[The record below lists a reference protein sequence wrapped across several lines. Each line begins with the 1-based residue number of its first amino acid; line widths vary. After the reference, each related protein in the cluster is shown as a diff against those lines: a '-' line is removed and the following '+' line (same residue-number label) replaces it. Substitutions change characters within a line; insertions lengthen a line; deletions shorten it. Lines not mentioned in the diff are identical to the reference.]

1 MSIQHYNIKETCNLK
16 ELYN

>member
-16 ELYN
+16 ELYS